1 MDAAE
6 AEKQEAFENLVQAMD
21 KYAVNGVIRR
31 YHIKQVNFSDANK
44 IYRDL

>member
-21 KYAVNGVIRR
+21 KYAISGVIRR
-31 YHIKQVNFSDANK
+31 YHIKQVNWRLIF
-44 IYRDL
+44 